1 MTVRNFHKMY
11 CTSGTVQYETVTEQQ
26 KTANHVPFLGFKRY
40 QGDSSYDEMKKVR
53 NEVIC
58 HVTFIRVL
66 MVG

>member
-1 MTVRNFHKMY
+1 VF
-11 CTSGTVQYETVTEQQ
+11 CTSGIVQYEVVTEQQ

-40 QGDSSYDEMKKVR
+40 QGDSSYVEMKKVR

-58 HVTFIRVL
+58 YITFIRVL